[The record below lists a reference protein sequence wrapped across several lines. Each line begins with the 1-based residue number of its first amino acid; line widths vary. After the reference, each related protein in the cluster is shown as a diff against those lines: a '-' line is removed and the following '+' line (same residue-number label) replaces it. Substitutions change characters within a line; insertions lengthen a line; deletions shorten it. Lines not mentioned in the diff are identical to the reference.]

1 MNCFWKGCV
10 YHLDI
15 YKLKNM
21 RSYFCIVLSLIT
33 ITLSSTEYL
42 TSVNRF
48 ILFTQKYE
56 TVKEMVQEKKNS
68 EQHNIA
74 YITLH
79 DGEEEA
85 ISNLGFATNG
95 LSFIWS
101 KFTQLPCLSTNTA
114 H

>member
-1 MNCFWKGCV
+1 MNCFWKAYV

-15 YKLKNM
+15 YKLENM
-21 RSYFCIVLSLIT
+21 RSYFCIVLSLIP

-48 ILFTQKYE
+48 ILFIQKYE
-56 TVKEMVQEKKNS
+56 TVKEMVQEKKNYV
-68 EQHNIA
+68 QHNIA

-79 DGEEEA
+79 DGEEET
-85 ISNLGFATNG
+85 IFNLGFATNG

-101 KFTQLPCLSTNTA
+101 KFTQLLA
-114 H
+114 LA